1 MHVNLLT
8 FDKETGATFEL
19 RDYLNTV
26 EYIVV
31 SLDGDNATK
40 FRKLKVIEFLMELS
54 DGYKQ
59 KLVWALDI
67 DWCFLDKKISEIMNR
82 KVHII

>member
-19 RDYLNTV
+19 RNDLNLV

-31 SLDGDNATK
+31 SLDGDSATK
-40 FRKLKVIEFLMELS
+40 FKKLKVIEFLMELY
-54 DGYKQ
+54 DGH
-59 KLVWALDI
+59 ARNI
-67 DWCFLDKKISEIMNR
+67 DWFLLDKKISEIMNR